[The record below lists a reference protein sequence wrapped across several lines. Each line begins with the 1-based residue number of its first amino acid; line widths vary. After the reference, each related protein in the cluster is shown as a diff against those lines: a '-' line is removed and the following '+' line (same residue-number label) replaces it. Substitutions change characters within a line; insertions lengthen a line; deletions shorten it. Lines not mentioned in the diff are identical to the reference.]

1 MEKILDDGLYP
12 MSVMLQMLGYPAYEL
27 EGYRQHIAN
36 IDSLVDK
43 L

>member
-12 MSVMLQMLGYPAYEL
+12 MSVMLQMLGYPAYDL
-27 EGYRQHIAN
+27 ERYRQHIAN